1 MRLPWQAREYE
12 RVCDDCGYAWRVPR
26 QFAHRHLQ
34 SISGFDV
41 TSRGWQT
48 AADRAQLKAE
58 VESDMAV
65 NEQVA
70 SFAHCPKCGSE
81 RYTQH
86 AVRS

>member
-12 RVCDDCGYAWRVPR
+12 RVCADCGCAWRVPR
-26 QFAHRHLQ
+26 RFARRHIQ

-41 TSRGWQT
+41 TSHGRQT

-70 SFAHCPKCGSE
+70 SFAYCPKCSSE